1 MTNVHDIVIDK
12 AGPLLPAWNAF
23 VDGLRDLAPAMLA
36 KLPERLKDDVHT
48 QHEIGRLML
57 SALAARAIEAISADG
72 DHPMFL
78 PSLNLTFNIFQ
89 PNADTTYRTAFITP
103 GGTYRLRGNAG
114 SLRIAKIGQF
124 ASSPAENGCG
134 THARAYH
141 DINALALDVEGRF
154 DVILSPTRPI
164 GHDGDWWEL
173 DPATNQILIR
183 QVAYDWANERETTLS
198 IERID
203 GPAPRPRPAAELLEQ
218 NLRRLAIGT
227 ANTAGFLADHVEEL
241 RRGGYVNALKIF
253 DVVTNLGGLF
263 GQFYYEG
270 AFELAEDEALI
281 IESPYPATFSYAS
294 LILTND
300 IYETIDW
307 YNNHSALNGAQWRVD
322 ADNVLRVVV
331 SARDPGVH
339 NWLDTAGH
347 RTGAIQG
354 RWTDCDSNPVPT
366 VRKVQFDELQGLLP
380 IDTARVSAA
389 ERDRLIRDRRAL
401 LQQRPLW

>member
-1 MTNVHDIVIDK
+1 
-12 AGPLLPAWNAF
+12 
-23 VDGLRDLAPAMLA
+23 
-36 KLPERLKDDVHT
+36 
-48 QHEIGRLML
+48 
-57 SALAARAIEAISADG
+57 
-72 DHPMFL
+72 
-78 PSLNLTFNIFQ
+78 
-89 PNADTTYRTAFITP
+89 
-103 GGTYRLRGNAG
+103 
-114 SLRIAKIGQF
+114 
-124 ASSPAENGCG
+124 
-134 THARAYH
+134 
-141 DINALALDVEGRF
+141 
-154 DVILSPTRPI
+154 
-164 GHDGDWWEL
+164 
-173 DPATNQILIR
+173 
-183 QVAYDWANERETTLS
+183 
-198 IERID
+198 
-203 GPAPRPRPAAELLEQ
+203 
-218 NLRRLAIGT
+218 
-227 ANTAGFLADHVEEL
+227 L